1 MQGQVAA
8 VTLHAML
15 EGLVRLGLERET
27 LTRAVGVDLGDPP
40 APSARVGSDALGR
53 LWQAALAQRPDP
65 ALATALGLAIPFG
78 AFGFTDYL
86 TGSSFTVGGG
96 FESLALHLRL
106 VAGGIQLEI
115 DAADGLRWV
124 RLHTPEGE
132 DPPFAATE
140 LTVAL
145 FVGRFRAGTEGTFQ
159 PAFACLRSDAP
170 PGDSPQARL
179 LGLAVRHH
187 SPTAALAIP
196 ESMWNL
202 PLRRAD
208 PYLHGTL
215 RRSVEE
221 LGLLRS
227 PADALELAIRAR
239 LRGALAESGADRH
252 RMARLLGMSVRTLQR
267 RLAPSGRSWS
277 DVVEAF
283 RRDEADRLLAG
294 ETPLVEIAAR
304 LGYREQSSFTRAFR
318 RWTGRTPA
326 QWRRSVDPQ
335 GDWPRSPTTPVPGD
349 ADGAAAARPPGS
361 VKAKTAARQ

>member
-1 MQGQVAA
+1 MPGQVPAIT
-8 VTLHAML
+8 VHAMR
-15 EGLVRLGLERET
+15 EGLVRLGLDRT
-27 LTRAVGVDLGDPP
+27 ALTQAIGVDLGDPP
-40 APSARVGSDALGR
+40 PPAARIGSDALGR
-53 LWQAALAQRPDP
+53 MWQAAMEQRPDP

-106 VAGGIQLEI
+106 VAGGIQLEL
-115 DAADGLRWV
+115 DAVDGLRWL

-132 DPPFAATE
+132 SPPFIATE
-140 LTVAL
+140 MTVAL
-145 FVGRFRAGTEGTFQ
+145 FVGRFREGTEGAFQ
-159 PAFACLRSDAP
+159 PVFACLRGEAP

-179 LGLAVRHH
+179 LGLPVRHR
-187 SPTAALAIP
+187 SPVAALAMP
-196 ESMWNL
+196 ESMWSL

-239 LRGALAESGADRH
+239 LRDALADRGADMH

-267 RLAPSGRSWS
+267 RLGSSGRSWS

-283 RRDEADRLLAG
+283 RRDEAARLLSG
-294 ETPLVEIAAR
+294 PTPLVDVAAR
-304 LGYREQSSFTRAFR
+304 LGYRDQSAFTRAFR
-318 RWTGRTPA
+318 RWTGQTPA
-326 QWRRSVDPQ
+326 QWRRAS
-335 GDWPRSPTTPVPGD
+335 S
-349 ADGAAAARPPGS
+349 S
-361 VKAKTAARQ
+361 